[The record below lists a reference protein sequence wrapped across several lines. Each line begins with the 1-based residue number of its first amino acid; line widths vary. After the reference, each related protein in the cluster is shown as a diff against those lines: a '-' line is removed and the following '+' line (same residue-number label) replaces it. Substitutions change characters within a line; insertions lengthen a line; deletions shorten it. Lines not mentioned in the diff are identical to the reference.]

1 MKKFLGVCSDIIL
14 VLVLVYVLAVVGFY
28 GVNSI
33 GSLKTTICIS
43 PSMHPTIMTNG
54 LVVTDSSVPYED
66 IEVGDIIMID
76 EGYGRYVNHRVYQ
89 ISYATGEKTML
100 TAGDNELNLVDPWSV
115 KESDYIGEVV
125 NYWNAPRF
133 LFWVL
138 QGDITEQVKGEITSV
153 DYALIL
159 RTILLVLGFVLL
171 VNFSLVC
178 HTSKNIVCWMYVGFI
193 KTKNKIKEAINMSE
207 IWMETVHG
215 RAKKNKTSFKGV
227 VNGIILSGLV
237 LATVVG
243 STTPAMAAEISI
255 KDMVNNYDASVT
267 QEFGVSIEQSI
278 KEVTNTIN
286 AVFQM
291 KNNGYVSDSQL
302 RTLANQIYMLEKV
315 MQGNHSKVNIES
327 VKIVLN
333 NAERAVAGLENKEAK
348 NVEIAIAFA
357 RNSLGIEDTI
367 VVTQSK
373 TANSTLKSFSDVP
386 RSHWA
391 YDSIMAMAQRGMIA
405 GTTTPVNGVGTF
417 APNAT
422 MTRAQFVTVITRYL
436 YADDLKT
443 AGKVEGVWYGA
454 NYNVAVDNGLIKE
467 TEFTMDSMDK
477 PMTRQEMAMVLVRA
491 MEQLGEK
498 NGTLISTSKI
508 PDYNKIGTYYRN
520 YVQVAYSKGLICG
533 TDSAG
538 TFNPMGTLNR
548 AQAATVLYRLVDVG
562 TRAEVDLSTVTP
574 KEEVQQTAGK
584 QTFYEGQKH
593 NKPQAGDVVIK
604 ADGTKVVI
612 QYDSNGILRAEGC
625 DIYTGVVLENGN
637 VVRDGMVSYEDQRVF
652 RKDSITGEM
661 LSMGDW
667 NKLRGEL
674 NPNGKYAGDY
684 DGEIMNTWYK
694 WNSAAGLWSWIGPV
708 K

>member
-14 VLVLVYVLAVVGFY
+14 VLVMVYILAVVGFY

-33 GSLKTTICIS
+33 GSLKTTVCIS

-54 LVVTDSSVPYED
+54 FVVTDHATSFED
-66 IEVGDIIMID
+66 VQKGDIIMVD

-89 ISYATGEKTML
+89 VSYATGEKTLL
-100 TAGDNELNLVDPWSV
+100 TAGDNELNLVDPWTV
-115 KESDYIGEVV
+115 TEEDFIGEVV
-125 NYWNAPRF
+125 NYCNYPRF
-133 LFWVL
+133 LMWVL
-138 QGDITEQVKGEITSV
+138 QGDITEQVKGEITAV
-153 DYALIL
+153 DYVLVL

-171 VNFSLVC
+171 GNFSLVY
-178 HTSKNIVCWMYVGFI
+178 H
-193 KTKNKIKEAINMSE
+193 KNKNLIYWIYEGFKKKMKEEKNMNE
-207 IWMETVHG
+207 IVMETVHG

-227 VNGIILSGLV
+227 VNGIVLSGLV
-237 LATVVG
+237 LATIVG
-243 STTPAMAAEISI
+243 STTPAMAAEMSI
-255 KDMVNNYDASVT
+255 KDMVNNYESSVT
-267 QEFGVSIEQSI
+267 QEFGVSVEQSI
-278 KEVTNTIN
+278 TAVKNTIE
-286 AVFQM
+286 AVFKM
-291 KNNGYVSDSQL
+291 KNSGSVSDSQL
-302 RTLANQIYMLEKV
+302 RTLANQIYMLEKA
-315 MQGNHSKVNIES
+315 MQGNHSKANVET
-327 VKIVLN
+327 VKVLLN
-333 NAERAVAGLENKEAK
+333 NAEKAVTGLENKEAK
-348 NVEIAIAFA
+348 NVEVAIAFA
-357 RNSLGIEDTI
+357 RHSLGIEDTI
-367 VVTQSK
+367 VVNQSK
-373 TANSTLKSFSDVP
+373 TANTALKSFSDVP

-391 YDSIMAMAQRGMIA
+391 YNSIMQMAQRGMIA

-417 APNAT
+417 APEMT
-422 MTRAQFVTVITRYL
+422 MTRAQFVTVVTRYM
-436 YADDLKT
+436 YANELKNYANVGGAWY
-443 AGKVEGVWYGA
+443 AG
-454 NYNVAVDNGLIKE
+454 NYEIAVDKGLIKE
-467 TEFTMDSMDK
+467 SEFSMESMNT

-491 MEQLGEK
+491 MEQLGEE

-520 YVQVAYSKGLICG
+520 YVQIAYSKGLICG
-533 TDSAG
+533 TDAAG

-612 QYDSNGILRAEGC
+612 QYDANGILRAEGC
-625 DIYTGVVLENGN
+625 DIYTGVVLDNGN